1 MIATLSGLS
10 LRDLEY
16 AVAVSQERHF
26 GRAALRCGVS
36 QPALS
41 EQIRKLENLL
51 GVALFERGRRGVQ
64 VTQEG
69 EALLHRA
76 ERVLAEAHGLLE
88 MARGA
93 GEPHAST
100 LHVAAIQ
107 TLGPYYLP
115 FLLRT
120 LRAGATQLA
129 LRFSEGQT
137 DPLLELLRAGAIDI
151 LLAALPLPDDGL
163 ETMPLFREP
172 FALVCPAGH
181 PLAEREQPTLSDLDA
196 PDLILLEE
204 GHCLRDQALALCAG
218 SKRRGRYATSLETL
232 WHMIAAGE
240 GFSLLPALSLSGR
253 SAIGD
258 LVACRPLPQPEASR
272 TIALAWRTTDPR
284 GAEFRRMASLLRA
297 SLPEGVT
304 LMPEEDSAF
313 FFEKKNQKTFATS
326 S

>member
-1 MIATLSGLS
+1 MGCDGRPILGDRMNVTLAGLS

-16 AVAVSQERHF
+16 AVAVAQERHF

-41 EQIRKLENLL
+41 EQIRKLEGLL

-64 VTQEG
+64 VTEPG
-69 EALLHRA
+69 EALLKRA

-93 GEPHAST
+93 AEPHAST

-115 FLLRT
+115 FLLRE
-120 LRAGATQLA
+120 LRAARPRLA

-137 DPLLELLRAGAIDI
+137 DPLLELLRGGAIDV
-151 LLAALPLPDDGL
+151 LLAALPLPEDGL
-163 ETMPLFREP
+163 TVAPLFREN
-172 FALVCPAGH
+172 FVLVCPAGH
-181 PLAEREQPTLSDLDA
+181 VLAAREPLGLADLAA

-204 GHCLRDQALALCAG
+204 GHCLRDQALALCSAANP
-218 SKRRGRYATSLETL
+218 RARYATSLETL

-240 GFSLLPALSLSGR
+240 GFSLLPALSLAGR
-253 SAIGD
+253 QAIRD
-258 LVACRPLPQPEASR
+258 LVVCRALAEPEASR

-284 GAEFRRMASLLRA
+284 GGEFTQMAGLLRA
-297 SLPEGVT
+297 SLPEGVQP
-304 LMPEEDSAF
+304 PEV
-313 FFEKKNQKTFATS
+313 
-326 S
+326 